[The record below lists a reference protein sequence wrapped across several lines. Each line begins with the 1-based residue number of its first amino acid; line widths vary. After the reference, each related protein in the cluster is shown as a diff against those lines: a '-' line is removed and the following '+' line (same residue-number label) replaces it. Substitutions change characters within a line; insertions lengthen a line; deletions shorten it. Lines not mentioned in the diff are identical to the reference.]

1 MRLVKAKHIVYSP
14 VRANLLGGWTDQ
26 LLWDEEA
33 AVVNF
38 PVGWASDKCFKDT
51 YPLMLDRLGRFN
63 SVISGRGTGL
73 GISSIRAAMMYR
85 QAFPERSNDD
95 YIKFVLEYEKAILG
109 TEGGWQDQIGAMEP
123 GFKLITTPTDEKY
136 RHRKFEIKRRDNH
149 PVVQRMVL
157 FDTKVRRNAGDL
169 GDLVRDLMKNS
180 KDFRAHLR
188 SVAKSAVKCFDGTAE
203 EMIDACNQS
212 WQGFL
217 KFVPKMALPKPLP
230 QTELIKGH
238 MLLGAGGGGF
248 GIVFVD
254 RPESRKEVIKLLE
267 KSGFWATIPVLLPGA
282 QLVEEKN

>member
-1 MRLVKAKHIVYSP
+1 MRLVKAKHLVYGP

-26 LLWDEEA
+26 LLWDEGA
-33 AVVNF
+33 AVINF
-38 PVGWASDKCFKDT
+38 AMGWEGKKCFNSN

-63 SVISGRGTGL
+63 SAINGRGTGL
-73 GISSIRAAMMYR
+73 GISSIRAAMMYQ
-85 QAFPERSNDD
+85 QAFPDRPAND

-109 TEGGWQDQIGAMEP
+109 TEGGWQDQIGAIEP
-123 GFKLITTPTDEKY
+123 GFKLITTPADAKF
-136 RHRKFEIKRRDNH
+136 RHRKFEIKRRDDH
-149 PVVQRMVL
+149 PIIEQIVL

-188 SVAKSAVKCFDGTAE
+188 AVAKSAVKCFDGTAE

-230 QTELIKGH
+230 KTKMIKGH

-254 RPESRKEVIKLLE
+254 KPESREEVVKLLE
-267 KSGFWATIPVLLPGA
+267 KSGFWAIIPVLLPGA
-282 QLVEEKN
+282 QLVEE